1 MIQFPRQYANSH
13 KTLMKIIIHDYPGHS
28 FPVQLSRQL
37 ALRGH
42 TVNHLYFQEFQ
53 APHGLLEKKESDAD
67 GFEINAV
74 QLGEPFAKYN
84 FAKRWWQERK
94 YGQILACQV
103 IEMCPDIV
111 MSCSTPLNPQAILQ
125 HHCQT
130 HKIPFVFWI
139 QDIYSQAIRGFME
152 SRLPIVGTLIGKY
165 YERLEAN
172 LLSSSHGIVSIT
184 EDFLPLLAAMKVDL
198 NRVTTIRN
206 WAAFEEVM
214 PCPKANDWSKEQ
226 RLEGK
231 FVFLYAGTLGLK
243 HNPERLAVL
252 ARGFSKRPEI
262 VIVVASE
269 GPGAD
274 YLARVQERENLTN
287 LRVINFQPYSC
298 FPKMLAA
305 ADVLIAL
312 LEADSAVYSV
322 PSKILNYMC
331 AERAIL
337 GIVPPHNLAARLLQE
352 NQIGIVVKP
361 DNPDDLI
368 MTGERLIN
376 DPLLRNALARNARQY
391 AARTF
396 DITEITSNFERVIQK
411 ACTV

>member
-1 MIQFPRQYANSH
+1 
-13 KTLMKIIIHDYPGHS
+13 MKIIIHDYPGHS

-53 APHGLLEKKESDAD
+53 APHGLLEKLESDAD

-74 QLGEPFAKYN
+74 HLGEPFAKYN
-84 FAKRWWQERK
+84 LAKRWWQECK
-94 YGQILACQV
+94 YGQILAHQV
-103 IEMCPDIV
+103 IAMCPDIV

-125 HHCQT
+125 HHCQI

-152 SRLPIVGTLIGKY
+152 SRLPMVGTLIGKY
-165 YERLEAN
+165 YEQLEAN

-184 EDFLPLLAAMKVDL
+184 EDFLPLLAAMNVDP

-206 WAAFEEVM
+206 WAALEEVV
-214 PCPKANDWSKEQ
+214 PFSKVNDWSKEQ
-226 RLEGK
+226 RLERK
-231 FVFLYAGTLGLK
+231 LVFLYAGTLGLK
-243 HNPERLAVL
+243 HNPERLAFL
-252 ARGFSKRPEI
+252 ARRLSKRPEI
-262 VIVVASE
+262 MIVVASE

-274 YLARVQERENLTN
+274 YLARVRDRDNLTN
-287 LRVINFQPYSC
+287 LMVINFQPYSC

-337 GIVPPHNLAARLLQE
+337 GIMPPNNLAARLLQD
-352 NQIGIVVKP
+352 NQIGIVVE
-361 DNPDDLI
+361 PDDPDGLI
-368 MTGERLIN
+368 ITAERLID

-396 DITEITSNFERVIQK
+396 DITQITSNFERVIQK
-411 ACTV
+411 ACTA